1 MLRSYPHLRNVMIV
15 MYTTPNF
22 HADKD
27 FAKGLNARFV
37 TKPVERQELNTVTN
51 ELLAKCGLL
60 STNNERARKTIIRIA
75 RGEWIF
81 AVSKHIKHGAVS

>member
-1 MLRSYPHLRNVMIV
+1 MIV

-60 STNNERARKTIIRIA
+60 
-75 RGEWIF
+75 
-81 AVSKHIKHGAVS
+81 